1 MATTINRSSLN
12 PTDGKPTNGLQ
23 PAKRKLQRGGFD
35 LTFFVLVMIILMFGL
50 VMMFSA
56 SYAYAYYNENQDS
69 FFFIKKQA
77 LWAVLGVI
85 IMLIVTRIDYHW
97 LHKIAYGVLGV
108 TYMLLAVVLVMPA
121 GNTKDIHRWIILGP
135 INFQPSEIAKFAVVL
150 VFAHLISKNYNKMKS
165 VKYGVVPFLLV
176 LGSIAALMLKEPH
189 VSGTL
194 LILIIGF
201 SLMLIGGTPMKWFA
215 GGFGAAC
222 AAVAGI
228 VLFTPFISYAKGRL
242 DYWLDPNSDP
252 TGAGWQTLQSLY
264 GIGSGGLM
272 GLGLGN
278 SRQKYLYISEPQNDF
293 VFAIVCEEL
302 GFIGATIVILLFA
315 LLVWRGFVIAMRSPD
330 KFGAMLAVGLTTQ
343 VGLQALLNIAVV
355 TNTIPNTG
363 ISLPFFS
370 YGGTSLVMLL
380 FEMGIILSVSRFS
393 SIEQT

>member
-1 MATTINRSSLN
+1 MATCPRKI
-12 PTDGKPTNGLQ
+12 PLQ
-23 PAKRKLQRGGFD
+23 KRKLQRGGID

-56 SYAYAYYNENQDS
+56 SYAYAYYNENHDS

-77 LWAVLGVI
+77 LWAVIGLI
-85 IMLIVTRIDYHW
+85 IMLFATRIDYHW
-97 LHKIAYGVLGV
+97 IHKLVYPVLGL
-108 TYMLLAVVLVMPA
+108 TYLLLAVVLVMPA
-121 GNTKDIHRWIILGP
+121 GNDKGIHRWIIYGP
-135 INFQPSEIAKFAVVL
+135 INFQPSEIAKFAVVI
-150 VFAHLISKNYNKMKS
+150 VFAHLISKNYKKMKT
-165 VKYGVVPFLLV
+165 VKYGVLPFLLI
-176 LGSIAALMLKEPH
+176 LGSIAVLMLKEPH
-189 VSGTL
+189 VSGTM

-201 SLMLIGGTPMKWFA
+201 SLMLIGGTPVKWFA
-215 GGFGAAC
+215 GAFGIAC
-222 AAVAGI
+222 AAIGVIILKTSFITYAAGR
-228 VLFTPFISYAKGRL
+228 PKS
-242 DYWLDPNSDP
+242 WLDPNSDP
-252 TGAGWQTLQSLY
+252 TGNGWQTLQSLY

-302 GFIGATIVILLFA
+302 GFIGATIVIILFA
-315 LLVWRGFVIAMRSPD
+315 LLIWRGFVIAMRSPD
-330 KFGAMLAVGLTTQ
+330 KFGAMLAVGLTIQ

-393 SIEQT
+393 SLEQT